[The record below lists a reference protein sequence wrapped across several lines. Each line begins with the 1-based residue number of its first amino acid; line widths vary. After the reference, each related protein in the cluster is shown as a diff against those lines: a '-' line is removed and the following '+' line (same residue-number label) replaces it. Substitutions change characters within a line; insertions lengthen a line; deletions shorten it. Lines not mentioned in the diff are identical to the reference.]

1 MGILHYIVNLYTIN
15 RQIVK
20 QKGSHKIVTAFI
32 GANKTH
38 DPLDLFFKEH
48 PESDTGAFKGGS
60 NNFTVCHYRFAGS
73 GEIKSYSD
81 LLADEQALPGVY
93 KNTA

>member
-1 MGILHYIVNLYTIN
+1 M
-15 RQIVK
+15 
-20 QKGSHKIVTAFI
+20 TAFI
-32 GANKTH
+32 GANKTL
-38 DPLDLFFKEH
+38 DPLVLFFKEH

-60 NNFTVCHYRFAGS
+60 YDFAVCHYRFAGA
-73 GEIKSYSD
+73 GEIKGYSD